1 MQSELI
7 SSSIIST
14 LALTEANAHILGS
27 AFWNIVK
34 LYDLSRI
41 DQAILLG
48 VNPNNRQLLKSYE
61 DKKKIPLDADK
72 FLRVSFLLGIHK
84 NLRIL
89 FPQNQNVIYNW
100 LTTKQKLFHN
110 QTPMQFIA
118 SDPANS
124 LLHLATVRRAL
135 DLLRTSF

>member
-7 SSSIIST
+7 STSAISP
-14 LALTEANAHILGS
+14 LALTDANAHVLGS

-34 LYDLSRI
+34 LYGLSRI

-89 FPQNQNVIYNW
+89 FPQNQNVVYNW
-100 LTTKQKLFHN
+100 FTTKQKLFHN

-118 SDPANS
+118 ADPANS